1 MRNHLRVILDCEDSG
16 SLHSLDHKKC
26 TEFSLCTYRAR
37 IRVKFIWVRWKSIV
51 LVCFKLSFNDSYSE
65 FCSSIISVSWQQVS
79 PSSSISKRRTVNA
92 LHPLCHDQSALVPDS
107 SLQLHPVLQS
117 LLVLA
122 LDLANLRHI
131 SWRIIDHSLVQAPDS
146 QQQLPISML
155 VHLLLHL

>member
-1 MRNHLRVILDCEDSG
+1 MD
-16 SLHSLDHKKC
+16 
-26 TEFSLCTYRAR
+26 
-37 IRVKFIWVRWKSIV
+37 
-51 LVCFKLSFNDSYSE
+51 
-65 FCSSIISVSWQQVS
+65 
-79 PSSSISKRRTVNA
+79 A